1 MLVNKCLCYGHN
13 NGLAFL
19 NVLYTAF
26 VLYSIELRMV
36 LYIFQLVQLVLKEKD
51 RGSVRFDRRMTGSSV
66 IDEVLAEVRLKK

>member
-1 MLVNKCLCYGHN
+1 
-13 NGLAFL
+13 
-19 NVLYTAF
+19 
-26 VLYSIELRMV
+26 MV